1 MVMEKKKLWLA
12 LSALS
17 ASIGASAAEQE
28 PDRAGV
34 ASAVQPQAEV
44 ESKASRVIFVGSDVF
59 RNEVIRT
66 DASGVTHLL
75 FLDKSSL
82 TIGPDSVVTIDKYV
96 YNPETDSGELVMTA
110 TRGVLRFVGGSLSKE
125 KPVTIQ
131 TPLGTLGIRGGGM
144 LARIEAN
151 LVQAFL
157 FYGDFLSG
165 DSAISSAKK
174 VVAKLER
181 GLELHPDGSVK
192 DAVLTQQFLDWIL
205 DRLSG
210 PEGEQPPF
218 AELPLPGTYYDL
230 KGLQV
235 EQDKLDDIHEYKE
248 QFMYLQ

>member
-17 ASIGASAAEQE
+17 ASMGISAAEQE
-28 PDRAGV
+28 SEKAGV

-44 ESKASRVIFVGSDVF
+44 ESKASRVLFVGNDVF

-82 TIGPDSVVTIDKYV
+82 TVGPDSIVTIDKYV

-110 TRGVLRFVGGSLSKE
+110 TRGVLRFVGGSLSKK
-125 KPVTIQ
+125 KPVTIK

-165 DSAISSAKK
+165 ESSISDAKK
-174 VVAKLER
+174 VVAKLEH
-181 GLELHPDGSVK
+181 GLELHPDGSVI
-192 DAVLTQQFLDWIL
+192 DAILDQQFLDWVL

-210 PEGEQPPF
+210 PAGEQPRF
-218 AELPLPGTYYDL
+218 AELPLPGTFNEL
-230 KGLQV
+230 RGFQI
-235 EQDKLDDIHEYKE
+235 EEDKADDIQDFEKILN
-248 QFMYLQ
+248 FS